1 METLR
6 PTYWA
11 PTYREGDHSGGVEV
25 LKPGYGIFSSG
36 EDLVGRHAYSFSGT
50 YSRGPGTFNGRGA
63 YSYGG
68 LENPILGLSA
78 AQSYD
83 AGSRPW
89 AGITETGDTV
99 PLFLVERERAVG
111 LSASILRRRSR
122 TNTILSLSAAHVWED
137 RFFLEENLE
146 RSDRFRLIRPGV
158 RLAEARATLS
168 FGNARRFP
176 FSISAEEGVGVSVR
190 GRLRRDLTLADSLR
204 DVAGWDRSYRDVV
217 GRLSAYKG
225 FRGPGFGNH
234 VIGLRLSGG
243 AAAGPGADAFHFEV
257 GGASGGN
264 LPVEFFDLGQNLLFP
279 VRGFTTATRW
289 GRYAWSGTL
298 EYRFPIK
305 MVNRGAG
312 LFPLHLDWIG
322 GTLFLDGGNAWGPE
336 LGIRGFE
343 NPRREALYST
353 GAEIVVRTLPLWF
366 QDLDLRV
373 GVAFPLVGE
382 KGARSHVR
390 LGASF

>member
-1 METLR
+1 
-6 PTYWA
+6 
-11 PTYREGDHSGGVEV
+11 VEV

-36 EDLVGRHAYSFSGT
+36 EDLVGRHAYAFVGT
-50 YSRGPGTFNGRGA
+50 YSGGPGTFNGRGS

-68 LENPILGLSA
+68 FENPLLTLAA

-89 AGITETGDTV
+89 AGITEGGDTV
-99 PLFLVERERAVG
+99 PIFLVERERAVG
-111 LSASILRRRSR
+111 IGASILRRRYR
-122 TNTILSLSAAHVWED
+122 TRATLGLSAAHVWED
-137 RFFLEENLE
+137 RFFLEEDLE
-146 RSDRFRLIRPGV
+146 KSSRFRLSRPGV
-158 RLAEARATLS
+158 RLAEVGATVAFGTARS
-168 FGNARRFP
+168 FP
-176 FSISAEEGVGVSVR
+176 FSISAEEGVAVSVR
-190 GRLRRDLTLADSLR
+190 GRFRRDLTLADSLR
-204 DVAGWDRSYRDVV
+204 DVAGWDRSFRDLV
-217 GRLSAYKG
+217 GRFAGYKG

-243 AAAGPGADAFHFEV
+243 AATGPGADAFHFEV
-257 GGASGGN
+257 GGASGAS
-264 LPVEFFDLGQNLLFP
+264 LPMEFFDLGQSLLFP
-279 VRGFTTATRW
+279 VRGFPTATRW

-305 MVNRGAG
+305 LVNRGAG
-312 LFPLHLDWIG
+312 LFPLHLDWVS
-322 GTLFLDGGNAWGPE
+322 GTLFVDGGNAWGPE

-353 GAEIVVRTLPLWF
+353 GAEIMLRVLPLWF

-373 GVAFPLVGE
+373 GVASPLVGE
-382 KGARSHVR
+382 SGVRGYVR